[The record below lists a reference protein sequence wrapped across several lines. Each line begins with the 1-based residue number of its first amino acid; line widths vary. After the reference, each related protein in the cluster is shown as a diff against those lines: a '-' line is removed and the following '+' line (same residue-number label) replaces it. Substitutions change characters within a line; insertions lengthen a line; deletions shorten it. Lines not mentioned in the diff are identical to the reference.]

1 MGRKPGGLHGAN
13 VSRVLAVRVPNDLA
27 DAALDR
33 CGGQE
38 NLAEWLRNMIR
49 QACRV
54 PLNFEAGYEEGKMK
68 GWADASARFRDAM
81 KGA

>member
-1 MGRKPGGLHGAN
+1 MGRKAGGLHGAN
-13 VSRVLAVRVPNDLA
+13 VSKVLAVRVPNALA
-27 DAALDR
+27 AAALDR

-49 QACRV
+49 QACHV
-54 PLNFEAGYEEGKMK
+54 PLDFKAGYEEGKMQ
-68 GWADASARFRDAM
+68 GWAESNARFRDAM